1 MYAKDLKVGALY
13 GPYVPRT
20 RFFVKGS
27 YLRTIPSAGPQRKTV
42 AHRDTHRFLIY
53 LGEADPV
60 EVPYNLPHYFWVF
73 VGNEKCLMHSDR
85 LRAIK
90 PMEET

>member
-13 GPYVPRT
+13 EPYVPHT

-27 YLRTIPSAGPQRKTV
+27 YLRTLRGTRARRGF
-42 AHRDTHRFLIY
+42 HRFLIY
-53 LGEADPV
+53 LGEADPS
-60 EVPYNLPHYFWVF
+60 ETPHNIRHYFWVF

-85 LRAIK
+85 LREIK